1 MWSIENLFV
10 MDPFIMQTRRLVELG
25 KQMNLA
31 GKELL
36 EFVRTKQALARD
48 KIIRIREENK
58 RDEAR
63 IAKEAE
69 RARQQRFFDR

>member
-1 MWSIENLFV
+1 MLSIENLFV
-10 MDPFIMQTRRLVELG
+10 MDPHIMEFQRLFELG

-36 EFVRTKQALARD
+36 EFVRTKRELARD
-48 KIIRIREENK
+48 ERIRISQEK
-58 RDEAR
+58 KEAG

-69 RARQQRFFDR
+69 RARRHKKEGE